1 MPRPLGKLASDW
13 WDYTT
18 LTQELLDD
26 AAELTAKDLQQ
37 LSRPGCRVVF
47 DDTVEDFDLAEALE
61 SIQCRQQAT
70 ADNPVGMRLS
80 ALMIRKRIPDVS
92 VLPMSLLADH
102 PNVQF
107 NYLRPGLGS
116 VAVEMHYA
124 SALDL

>member
-1 MPRPLGKLASDW
+1 MPRPLSKLAPDW

-18 LTQELLDD
+18 LAQELLND
-26 AAELTAKDLQQ
+26 AAELTTKDLQP
-37 LSRPGCRVVF
+37 LNRPGFRVVF
-47 DDTVEDFDLAEALE
+47 DDTVEDFDLAEALD

-80 ALMIRKRIPDVS
+80 ALMISKRIPDVG
-92 VLPMSLLADH
+92 VPMSLLADQ

-116 VAVEMHYA
+116 VAVEMPHA
-124 SALDL
+124 SSPDL